1 MSRRVACQFFRYHWG
16 TAGSQ
21 NASVARKLVGTESVK
36 SGTRSIAEDLAW
48 VDMLKGMAIIGVFF
62 DNWTAYMEFD
72 PTPAHLYSL
81 AKTFALA
88 VGPFV
93 HVFFVLSG
101 FGLTLSYLKGRG
113 SWDWRRWAWRRVTK
127 IFVPYIVAVVFSFV
141 LGVLGS
147 FLHPSVDMEFSWLA
161 LFKYLAFI
169 RNFYPA
175 VWGWNRPLWFMPV
188 IVGLYLSFPILIKIL
203 EKWGA
208 WALVLVA
215 AVVTYGTITVAV
227 LAGAP
232 RTHQADLFSF
242 WVIQFSLGMVLA
254 RVRDS
259 QPHKM
264 DKLISLEAFFLGVG
278 LIFFSWGLREYLPV
292 GRVYNDLFTSIGI
305 FLILLN
311 LCWVGRLRVPAI
323 ERFLCILSSK
333 SFPMYLVHYPIMAFL
348 IGPPLRVP
356 TNAFVVIALGAVY
369 ILGVFLLCFLASSP
383 VEKLI
388 SWLYRQ
394 YRPGLA

>member
-1 MSRRVACQFFRYHWG
+1 M
-16 TAGSQ
+16 
-21 NASVARKLVGTESVK
+21 KTESVK
-36 SGTRSIAEDLAW
+36 SGARSIAEDLAW

-72 PTPAHLYSL
+72 PTPALLHSL
-81 AKTFALA
+81 AKAFALA

-93 HVFFVLSG
+93 HVFFILSG

-113 SWDWRRWAWRRVTK
+113 GWDWRRWAWRRLTK
-127 IFVPYIVAVVFSFV
+127 IVVPYIAAVIFSFV

-147 FLHPSVDMEFSWLA
+147 FLHPSVDMEFSWVA
-161 LFKYLAFI
+161 LLKYLTFT
-169 RNFYPA
+169 RNFYPE

-215 AVVTYGTITVAV
+215 AMVTYGTITVAV

-242 WVIQFSLGMVLA
+242 WAIQFALGMVLA
-254 RVRDS
+254 CVRDS
-259 QPHKM
+259 QLQKM
-264 DKLISLEAFFLGVG
+264 GKLVSLEAFCLGVG
-278 LIFFSWGLREYLPV
+278 LFAFSWALREYLPV
-292 GRVYNDLFTSIGI
+292 ARAYNDLLTSIGI

-311 LCWVGRLRVPAI
+311 LCWAVWLRVPAI
-323 ERFLCILSSK
+323 ERFLSALSSK
-333 SFPMYLVHYPIMAFL
+333 SFLMYLVHYPIMAFL
-348 IGPPLRVP
+348 IGPPLRVF
-356 TNAFVVIALGAVY
+356 TNALVVIALGGVY
-369 ILGVFLLCFLASSP
+369 ILVVFLLCSLVSSP
-383 VEKLI
+383 VAKLT

-394 YRPGLA
+394 YRPGLV